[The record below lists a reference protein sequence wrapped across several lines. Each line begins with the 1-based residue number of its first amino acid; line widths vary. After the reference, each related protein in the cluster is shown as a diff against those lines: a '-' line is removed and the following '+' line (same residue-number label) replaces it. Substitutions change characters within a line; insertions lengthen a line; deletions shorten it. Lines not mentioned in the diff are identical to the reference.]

1 MRFGGRREVLSILGT
16 AALYV
21 SAVPVAQSQPA
32 RGAAAAPK
40 SQLAEGV
47 FKDIRLLKGIP
58 VDEFMDTM
66 GFFSAATN
74 LNCVDCHGAASGG
87 DWAHYADETP
97 MKATARR
104 MILLMQ
110 RIDKENFGGAPV
122 VTCYTCHRGDMR
134 PEGTPSLAIQ
144 YGTPIID
151 PNTTE
156 VSRQAAGAPTAD
168 QVFEKYIQAL
178 GGAQRLA
185 NISSIVMKGTYNGYD
200 TEFEDVPIEI
210 YSRAPAQR
218 ATLIHFR
225 SANSI
230 TTYDGRS
237 GWISEADKPVPLIEQ
252 TGDEL
257 DGARVDAALVFPS
270 GIKPLR
276 TKWEVSSTAIDD
288 RQVFLAEGT
297 GGSQSPVKLFFD
309 KASGLLVRQ
318 VRYVRVP
325 VGRVP
330 VQIDYEDYREVPGTS
345 VKIPFR
351 WTATWTDGRSKTT
364 LMDVQAN
371 AAIDASRFA
380 KPSAAANP
388 ARH

>member
-1 MRFGGRREVLSILGT
+1 MRFGWRRAVLSILGT
-16 AALYV
+16 AFYLSGAP
-21 SAVPVAQSQPA
+21 AATGQPT
-32 RGAAAAPK
+32 RDAAAVPK
-40 SQLAEGV
+40 SQLAEDV

-66 GFFSAATN
+66 GFFSASTN

-110 RIDKENFGGAPV
+110 RIDRENFGGAPV

-134 PEGTPSLAIQ
+134 AEGTPSLAIQ

-156 VSRQAAGAPTAD
+156 IGRQATGAPTAE
-168 QVFEKYIQAL
+168 QLFEKYVQAV

-185 NISSIVMKGTYNGYD
+185 AISSFVAKGTYNGYD
-200 TEFEDVPIEI
+200 TEFEDAAIEI
-210 YSRAPAQR
+210 YSKTPAQR
-218 ATLIHFR
+218 AIVIHFR
-225 SANSI
+225 SGNSI

-237 GWISEADKPVPLIEQ
+237 GWIFEADKPVPLIEQ

-257 DGARVDAALVFPS
+257 DGARVDASLIFPS
-270 GIKPLR
+270 GIKRLR
-276 TKWEVSSTAIDD
+276 TKWEVGPAAIED
-288 RQVFLAEGT
+288 RQVFVAEGT
-297 GGSQSPVKLFFD
+297 GSSQPPVKLFFD
-309 KASGLLVRQ
+309 KTSGLLVRQ

-330 VQIDYEDYREVPGTS
+330 VQVDYDDYREVPGTG

-351 WTATWTDGRSKTT
+351 STATWTDGRSKTT
-364 LMDVQAN
+364 LIDVQAN

-380 KPSAAANP
+380 KPAAAAAP

>member
-1 MRFGGRREVLSILGT
+1 
-16 AALYV
+16 
-21 SAVPVAQSQPA
+21 
-32 RGAAAAPK
+32 
-40 SQLAEGV
+40 
-47 FKDIRLLKGIP
+47 
-58 VDEFMDTM
+58 M
-66 GFFSAATN
+66 GFFSASTN

-156 VSRQAAGAPTAD
+156 VCRQAAGAPAAD
-168 QVFEKYIQAL
+168 QLFEKYIQAL
-178 GGAQRLA
+178 GGAQRFA
-185 NISSIVMKGTYNGYD
+185 TISSFVAKGTYNGYD

-210 YSRAPAQR
+210 YSQAPAQR
-218 ATLIHFR
+218 ATVVHFR
-225 SANSI
+225 SGNSI
-230 TTYDGRS
+230 TTFDGHS

-252 TGDEL
+252 SGDEL
-257 DGARVDAALVFPS
+257 DGARVDAALLFPS
-270 GIKPLR
+270 GIKQLR
-276 TKWEVSSTAIDD
+276 TRWQVGPAAIED
-288 RQVFLAEGT
+288 RQVFVAEGT

-330 VQIDYEDYREVPGTS
+330 VQIDYDEYREVPGTG
-345 VKIPFR
+345 VKISFR

-364 LMDVQAN
+364 LTEVKAN
-371 AAIDASRFA
+371 VAIDVSRFA
-380 KPSAAANP
+380 KPSTAASPGRN
-388 ARH
+388 

>member
-1 MRFGGRREVLSILGT
+1 MKFAWRRAVLSILGT
-16 AALYV
+16 SMFYLSDA
-21 SAVPVAQSQPA
+21 PVATGQPA
-32 RGAAAAPK
+32 RGGAAAPK
-40 SQLAEGV
+40 SQVAEKV

-66 GFFSAATN
+66 GFFSASTN

-156 VSRQAAGAPTAD
+156 VGQQAAGAPAAD

-178 GGAQRLA
+178 GGAQRFA
-185 NISSIVMKGTYNGYD
+185 TISSFVAKGTYNGYD

-210 YSRAPAQR
+210 
-218 ATLIHFR
+218 
-225 SANSI
+225 
-230 TTYDGRS
+230 
-237 GWISEADKPVPLIEQ
+237 
-252 TGDEL
+252 
-257 DGARVDAALVFPS
+257 
-270 GIKPLR
+270 
-276 TKWEVSSTAIDD
+276 
-288 RQVFLAEGT
+288 
-297 GGSQSPVKLFFD
+297 
-309 KASGLLVRQ
+309 
-318 VRYVRVP
+318 
-325 VGRVP
+325 
-330 VQIDYEDYREVPGTS
+330 
-345 VKIPFR
+345 
-351 WTATWTDGRSKTT
+351 
-364 LMDVQAN
+364 
-371 AAIDASRFA
+371 
-380 KPSAAANP
+380 
-388 ARH
+388 

>member
-1 MRFGGRREVLSILGT
+1 MSFGWRRAVLSILGT
-16 AALYV
+16 AVLYL
-21 SAVPVAQSQPA
+21 SGAPPAAGQPA
-32 RGAAAAPK
+32 RAAAAVPAL
-40 SQLAEGV
+40 QLAETV
-47 FKDIRLLKGIP
+47 FKDVRLLKGIP

-66 GFFSAATN
+66 GFFSASTN

-134 PEGTPSLAIQ
+134 PEGTPSLVTQ

-156 VSRQAAGAPTAD
+156 VGRQAAGSPTAD
-168 QVFEKYIQAL
+168 QVFEKYVQAL

-185 NISSIVMKGTYNGYD
+185 TISSIVTKGMYNGYD

-210 YSRAPAQR
+210 YSKAPAQR
-218 ATLIHFR
+218 ATVIHFR
-225 SANSI
+225 SGNSI
-230 TTYDGRS
+230 TTYDGHS
-237 GWISEADKPVPLIEQ
+237 GWISEADKPVPLIEL

-257 DGARVDAALVFPS
+257 DGARVDAALFFPS
-270 GIKPLR
+270 GIKQLR
-276 TKWEVSSTAIDD
+276 TKWEVGSAAIED
-288 RQVFLAEGT
+288 RQVFVAEGT
-297 GGSQSPVKLFFD
+297 GAAQAPVKLFFD
-309 KASGLLVRQ
+309 KTSGLLVRQ

-330 VQIDYEDYREVPGTS
+330 VQIDYDEYREVPGAG

-364 LMDVQAN
+364 LTDVQPN
-371 AAIDASRFA
+371 AAIDASRVA
-380 KPSAAANP
+380 KPP
-388 ARH
+388 ATK

>member
-1 MRFGGRREVLSILGT
+1 MRCGWGRV
-16 AALYV
+16 AL
-21 SAVPVAQSQPA
+21 SAVGTVAFYLSGAPAATGQSV
-32 RGAAAAPK
+32 RGAAVVPK
-40 SQLAEGV
+40 SQLAEEV
-47 FKDIRLLKGIP
+47 FKDVRLLKGIP

-156 VSRQAAGAPTAD
+156 VTRQAAGAPTAD
-168 QVFEKYIQAL
+168 QIFEKYIQAL
-178 GGAQRLA
+178 GGAQHLA

-210 YSRAPAQR
+210 YSKAPAQR

-225 SANSI
+225 SGNSI

-257 DGARVDAALVFPS
+257 DGVRMDAALVFPS
-270 GIKPLR
+270 GIEPLR
-276 TKWEVSSTAIDD
+276 TKWEVSFTAIDD
-288 RQVFLAEGT
+288 HQVFLAEGT
-297 GGSQSPVKLFFD
+297 GGAQSPVKLFFD

-318 VRYVRVP
+318 LRYVRVP

-330 VQIDYEDYREVPGTS
+330 VQIDYDDYREVPGTV

-364 LMDVQAN
+364 LTDVHAN
-371 AAIDASRFA
+371 EAIDASRFA

-388 ARH
+388 IRH

>member
-1 MRFGGRREVLSILGT
+1 MRLGWCRAVLSALGT
-16 AALYV
+16 AAFYL
-21 SAVPVAQSQPA
+21 SGVPAATGQPA
-32 RGAAAAPK
+32 RGAAAVPK
-40 SQLAEGV
+40 SQLAEDV

-66 GFFSAATN
+66 GFFSASTN

-110 RIDKENFGGAPV
+110 RIDKENFGGAPI

-151 PNTTE
+151 PNATE
-156 VSRQAAGAPTAD
+156 IGRQPTGAPTAD
-168 QVFEKYIQAL
+168 QVFEKYVQAL

-185 NISSIVMKGTYNGYD
+185 AISSLILKGTYNGYD
-200 TEFEDVPIEI
+200 TEFEDAAIEI
-210 YSRAPAQR
+210 YSKAPAQR
-218 ATLIHFR
+218 ATVIHFR
-225 SANSI
+225 SGNSI

-257 DGARVDAALVFPS
+257 DGARVDAALIFPS
-270 GIKPLR
+270 GIKQLR
-276 TKWEVSSTAIDD
+276 TRWEVGSAAIEDQ
-288 RQVFLAEGT
+288 QVFVAEGT
-297 GGSQSPVKLFFD
+297 GGAQSPVKLFFD
-309 KASGLLVRQ
+309 KTSGLLVRQ

-330 VQIDYEDYREVPGTS
+330 VQIDYDEYREVPGTG

-351 WTATWTDGRSKTT
+351 WTATWTDGRSKTA

-380 KPSAAANP
+380 KPVAAAAP
-388 ARH
+388 ARR

>member
-1 MRFGGRREVLSILGT
+1 MRFGWRRAVLSILGT
-16 AALYV
+16 AFYLSGAP
-21 SAVPVAQSQPA
+21 AATGQPT
-32 RGAAAAPK
+32 RDAAAVPK
-40 SQLAEGV
+40 SQLAEDV

-66 GFFSAATN
+66 GFFSASTN

-110 RIDKENFGGAPV
+110 RIDRENFGGAPV

-134 PEGTPSLAIQ
+134 AEGTPSLAIQ

-156 VSRQAAGAPTAD
+156 IGRQATGAPTAE
-168 QVFEKYIQAL
+168 QLFEKYVQAV

-185 NISSIVMKGTYNGYD
+185 AISSFVAKGTYNGYD
-200 TEFEDVPIEI
+200 TEFEDAAIEI
-210 YSRAPAQR
+210 YSKTPAQR
-218 ATLIHFR
+218 AIVIHFR
-225 SANSI
+225 SGNSI

-237 GWISEADKPVPLIEQ
+237 GWIFEADKPVPLIEQ

-257 DGARVDAALVFPS
+257 DGARVDASLIFPS
-270 GIKPLR
+270 GIKRLR
-276 TKWEVSSTAIDD
+276 TKWEVGPAAIED
-288 RQVFLAEGT
+288 RQVFVAEGT
-297 GGSQSPVKLFFD
+297 GSSQPPVKLFFD
-309 KASGLLVRQ
+309 KTSGLLVRQ

-330 VQIDYEDYREVPGTS
+330 VQVDYDDYREVPGTG

-351 WTATWTDGRSKTT
+351 STATWTDGRSKTT

-380 KPSAAANP
+380 KPAAAAAP